1 MERYFELLL
10 HNNIALLCALDI
22 NEIHLPT
29 TYFDIL
35 NLDYKHNLNA
45 LKVRQR
51 IGRVPGSLLSAKKQ
65 PWSSYGLVI
74 CCIFS
79 FVGKHT
85 LATQGWAF

>member
-1 MERYFELLL
+1 MKYISQLQRQALLL
-10 HNNIALLCALDI
+10 V
-22 NEIHLPT
+22 
-29 TYFDIL
+29 
-35 NLDYKHNLNA
+35 KHNLNA

-51 IGRVPGSLLSAKKQ
+51 IGRAPASLLSANKQ

-74 CCIFS
+74 CGILS